1 MNIELSGL
9 AMAFAQSSSGD
20 VPDSGGFSGVLSG
33 TPWIDIVGLGI
44 IIFFFIRGISTGLV
58 WQVARLIGVVI
69 AVMVARSLSP
79 DFTPRVQEAL
89 SLPLQACQGLV
100 WFMVFGV
107 TLVVAALM
115 GRLGQRT
122 LEAVQLGP
130 MDRLGG
136 ALAGT
141 LTGAIVHCALLVLLS
156 AVGTTAWTAHMLDGS
171 KSASM
176 LDSLSRKQHL
186 LLDAEAAERVV
197 GPWGHEYDQ
206 AQQKKRERQ
215 MEQQRK
221 ESLRH
226 AEQLRKQADE
236 EVRRANRQNASAPAN
251 RRGGGIR

>member
-1 MNIELSGL
+1 MNIALNSVAL
-9 AMAFAQSSSGD
+9 AVAQSPAGGGD
-20 VPDSGGFSGVLSG
+20 DSGGFSGVLAG

-44 IIFFFIRGISTGLV
+44 IAYFLVRGIATGLV
-58 WQVARLIGVVI
+58 WQIARLVGVVI

-100 WFMVFGV
+100 WFTVFAV
-107 TLVVAALM
+107 TLIIAALL

-130 MDRLGG
+130 MDRMGG
-136 ALAGT
+136 ALAGA

-156 AVGTTAWTAHMLDGS
+156 SVGTTNWTAGMLEGS
-171 KSASM
+171 ASASM

-186 LLDAEAAERVV
+186 LLDAQAAERIV
-197 GPWGHEYDQ
+197 GPWGLKYDQ
-206 AQQKKRERQ
+206 AQQRAREMQ
-215 MEQQRK
+215 MEKQRQ
-221 ESLRH
+221 ESLRN

-236 EVRRANRQNASAPAN
+236 EIRRASQ
-251 RRGGGIR
+251 RGVR